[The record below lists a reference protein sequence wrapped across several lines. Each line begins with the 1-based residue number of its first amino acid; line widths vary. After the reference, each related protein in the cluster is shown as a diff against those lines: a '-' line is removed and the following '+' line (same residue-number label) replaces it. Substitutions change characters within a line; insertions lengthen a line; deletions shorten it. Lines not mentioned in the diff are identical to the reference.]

1 MYNETILK
9 VLLVFWLLSELID
22 LYGLAVG
29 NRAAR
34 VISLVMRYC
43 YLTLSTTSC
52 VRNLVTIWRKYL
64 LLRRDR
70 PFSIWIKEVSDEDY
84 FGFMAM
90 LISIMSALGQ
100 ALCPAVATGGL
111 FFVDSLNPTY
121 IIVYTSM
128 VSVFSL
134 VTCVI
139 PYRVAKNN
147 SFKLQDELDH
157 RRVFVRSVAFR
168 ECYQ

>member
-1 MYNETILK
+1 MYNEIVLK
-9 VLLVFWLLSELID
+9 TLVVFWLLSELID
-22 LYGLAVG
+22 LYGLAAG

-34 VISLVMRYC
+34 VISVVMRYC

-52 VRNLVTIWRKYL
+52 VMNIVTIWRKYHISG
-64 LLRRDR
+64 RDNL
-70 PFSIWIKEVSDEDY
+70 PFRAWIKDVSDDDN

-90 LISIMSALGQ
+90 LISILSAVGQ
-100 ALCPAVATGGL
+100 ALCPAVGTGGT
-111 FFVDSLNPTY
+111 FFVDSLSPTY

-139 PYRVAKNN
+139 PYRVAKNS

-157 RRVFVRSVAFR
+157 RRVFVRLAS
-168 ECYQ
+168 